1 MKKTILACL
10 ALMAISICLFVS
22 CNAEQVVP
30 KNRTDVA
37 YIKFGEEASRGSSFS
52 ASVTPKPY
60 KDLYWFYTATKFT
73 NDGLTGATGTGELA
87 AVRTTDSGDSSA
99 PATGIVFT
107 GDECLGPFS
116 QGTWTFTL
124 KAYSTEAYVTTTPN
138 DTSNYDE
145 TTILFKDG
153 TKKTVW
159 LKKDGLVYET
169 ESPIKVTL
177 YAGQTK
183 TINPL
188 TTTVKA
194 VGTTGIVTFEDAWFV
209 YNDKNSS
216 LAPTITMT
224 ATSTDGKNKYVFT
237 SDTNATVETGTTKYI
252 LSLAKDE
259 SKTTSNAGK
268 ITYSIKFQNT
278 TNSLAVGTYACTIS
292 ATDRTGKNVPL
303 YDSQDNEIPITSL
316 TFYFVVYGGA
326 TTTIKG
332 TLNENPY
339 SFIKFDVEETTEM
352 QVNYNTLTDK
362 NGVQVN
368 DNVKLN
374 LNGVANLKTDTEGD
388 NVSYKVTVSESKNY
402 KEGDEAFVVT
412 GNKGTESGVDKVF
425 KVEMEKVVN
434 GTTTEKITDFKDS
447 SNANKAITISF
458 NVGTSYTS
466 GNVTVVYKGSKEQP
480 SSVEYDSNNGILTIT
495 ITHLSEFVVI
505 DTTKLPVKI
514 EKTGSVPQYFDNL
527 KNAFANAAEGD
538 TITLLNNAT
547 LGGVIE
553 TTKNVTLDLNGKTVS
568 KNDDEYILVKT
579 GTTLTV
585 NNPASGQA
593 NFIIGIAGTT
603 TNNSTPYTAA
613 QAQITTSNDTTC
625 YEKLSGTEGAIAKAN
640 ANDTVTLVQDVT
652 LDADITVDKALTL
665 NMNNCVVTH
674 GGKTITVSGDSG
686 LVITGS
692 NKSQTAFINGIR
704 VSSSTAT
711 GIDGT
716 YYNTLAAAVN
726 NAPEGSTITLFADV
740 TLTGENSLI
749 PVEKSITINLNE
761 KTISSE
767 WRVFEVKKGTLTIT
781 NGEIKAEISKD
792 IGKSVILVSAAS
804 GDAGLVLKKDATI
817 KAPNS
822 YGVTS
827 FGTTTNKAVL
837 DIYGTIESANPCL
850 AGNGGTSQTV
860 DLTINVYEG
869 AVLSQDSSSKSWK
882 GLDDT
887 TPTENNDPVAIYQP
901 NAGTLNIYGGTITSV
916 NGSAVE
922 IRAGK
927 ANIYGG
933 TLITNAEKYE
943 AYNGNGPSVK
953 GAAVAVSQHT
963 TKKSI
968 EVNISGGTFTAEK
981 GKQLVVVDTLN
992 DSTVDNKKLVKVIV
1006 LPGVSMDADKIV
1018 GTKTGG
1024 STGVDGTYYI
1034 DGESAIANGV
1044 GASAKIGTTFYH
1056 TLQDAIDA
1064 IDAAKSDET
1073 ITLVDNVNADWLYIV
1088 NGLTIDLN
1096 NKTLTITNDGS
1107 IEIGDYGYDN
1117 AAVKITN
1124 GNLVYNK
1131 VTDTIFPHYGIF
1143 VYKGSLTLDKVT
1155 MTGGEGATGGIYV
1168 NDENGASLT
1177 VNDSTLTLLYGVGIK
1192 FGYGTPSTTVTG
1204 SVNIINSTI
1213 EGKTYALE
1221 LQKGTSAVL
1230 TNSELKG
1237 GTSDIALFGGSKVSG
1252 TLKEGSSV
1260 TIDETSEGS
1269 VELKE
1274 GDTVY
1279 VAGLKSFDNVVR
1291 SLEGE
1296 NVTIKLLQ
1304 NLEITERQQRT
1315 YGKSFTLDLNEK
1327 TLSLSNELN
1336 FGYDSGYSKVSVSQ
1350 TIKNGKVSVK
1360 NGGYIRFEMSSAGTF
1375 ENVEFSSSDG
1385 KFNKAFETYAL
1396 NNTGVNTYTFTSCIF
1411 TDTSL
1416 VFDGGS
1422 DNINKNKYDVKFT
1435 NCTFTSSLGFKEEAV
1450 STDYAYGSFVF
1461 DKCCFTNEGITF
1473 ASRDIADAPYD
1484 IDIKNCTFNATS
1496 MSSDGYFVGTAW
1508 TGFVYGTMDISGTTF
1523 TATDNGN
1530 KQSSEACIEIEN
1542 SLPSCGELLKITLS
1556 GNTFTTTSMDPFGVR
1571 RFYTNL
1577 GYKLTATVTLDTE
1590 KPNTFTKG
1598 GKTIRPTF
1606 GETEIT
1612 WSE

>member
-1 MKKTILACL
+1 MAISKKHIEEKNIKEKKSMKKTILACL
-10 ALMAISICLFVS
+10 ALMVISICLFVS

-60 KDLYWFYTATKFT
+60 KDLYWFYTATKST
-73 NDGLTGATGTGELA
+73 GDGLTGATGSGELA
-87 AVRTTDSGDSSA
+87 AVRTTGSGDSSA

-107 GDECLGPFS
+107 SDEALGPFS

-124 KAYSTEAYVTTTPN
+124 KAYSTEAYVTTDPG
-138 DTSNYDE
+138 DTYKTDYDE

-169 ESPIKVTL
+169 ESPITVTL

-209 YNDKNSS
+209 YNDTNSS

-224 ATSTDGKNKYVFT
+224 ATSTNETNNYVFT
-237 SDTNATVETGTTKYI
+237 SDTSATAETGTTKYI
-252 LSLAKDE
+252 LSLAKDD

-268 ITYSIKFQNT
+268 ITYSIKFQST
-278 TNSLAVGTYACTIS
+278 TNDLAVGTYACKIS
-292 ATDRTGKNVPL
+292 ATDSTGKNVPL
-303 YDSQDNEIPITSL
+303 YDSKDNEIPITSL

-352 QVNYNTLTDK
+352 QVNFNTLTDK

-374 LNGVANLKTDTEGD
+374 LDGVANLKADSDGD
-388 NVSYKVTVSESKNY
+388 DVSYRVTVSESKNY
-402 KEGDEAFVVT
+402 KKGDEAFVVT
-412 GNKGTESGVDKVF
+412 DNKGTESGVEKVF

-447 SNANKAITISF
+447 NQAAKAITISF
-458 NVGTSYTS
+458 SVGTTYTS

-480 SSVEYDSNNGILTIT
+480 SKVEYDGTNGILTIT

-527 KNAFANAAEGD
+527 KNAFANAAKGD

-579 GTTLTV
+579 NTTLTV
-585 NNPASGQA
+585 KNPAAGQA
-593 NFIIGIAGTT
+593 NFIIGIAETATENG
-603 TNNSTPYTAA
+603 TPYKAA
-613 QAQITTSNDTTC
+613 QAQITTSNVTTC
-625 YEKLSGTEGAIAKAN
+625 YATLSGTDGAIAKAS

-652 LDADITVDKALTL
+652 LDADITINKALTL
-665 NMNNCVVTH
+665 NMNDCVVTPND
-674 GGKTITVSGDSG
+674 KTITVSGDNG

-692 NKSQTAFINGIR
+692 NKAQTAFINGIR
-704 VSSSTAT
+704 VSSSTST

-716 YYNTLAAAVN
+716 YYNTLAAAVK

-740 TLTGENSLI
+740 TLTDT
-749 PVEKSITINLNE
+749 ITISNGNSYIVDLNG
-761 KTISSE
+761 KTISKDDTPFLIE
-767 WRVFEVKKGTLTIT
+767 KGNVEFKGTGTIQETAT
-781 NGEIKAEISKD
+781 NKHAPIVIKGSTEPTAENYSVVTVGKD
-792 IGKSVILVSAAS
+792 VTLKGWSGLFVRSNPEDGSSNHAYGVVVNMYGKIVVPAEDGHAKDGQGVYVNGTIKDTTGNVPVINID
-804 GDAGLVLKKDATI
+804 GATI
-817 KAPNS
+817 NS
-822 YGVTS
+822 ANLG
-827 FGTTTNKAVL
+827 
-837 DIYGTIESANPCL
+837 IYAAGYAKWNIKNTTIEGVKSA
-850 AGNGGTSQTV
+850 
-860 DLTINVYEG
+860 I
-869 AVLSQDSSSKSWK
+869 
-882 GLDDT
+882 
-887 TPTENNDPVAIYQP
+887 
-901 NAGTLNIYGGTITSV
+901 
-916 NGSAVE
+916 E
-922 IRAGK
+922 IRAGELK
-927 ANIYGG
+927 IESG
-933 TLITNAEKYE
+933 TYTATAAAYSVVSQGNAETTT
-943 AYNGNGPSVK
+943 
-953 GAAVAVSQHT
+953 GAAIAASQHT
-963 TKKSI
+963 TGLPI
-968 EVNISGGTFTAEK
+968 TVTISGGSFS
-981 GKQLVVVDTLN
+981 GVKQLSVTNPENNAKDY
-992 DSTVDNKKLVKVIV
+992 KKLVKVVV
-1006 LPGVSMDADKIV
+1006 LPGVSMEADKIV

-1044 GASAKIGTTFYH
+1044 GASAKISNASGTTFYH

-1064 IDAAKSDET
+1064 AESGET

-1117 AAVKITN
+1117 ANVKITN

-1177 VNDSTLTLLYGVGIK
+1177 VNDSTLTLLDGVGIK

-1204 SVNIINSTI
+1204 FVNIINSTI

-1237 GTSDIALFGGSKVSG
+1237 EKSDIALFGGSKVSG

-1279 VAGLKSFDNVVR
+1279 VAGINSF
-1291 SLEGE
+1291 E
-1296 NVTIKLLQ
+1296 NAVSSATSGQTIKLLSNLDLTKYSPSGDNNKVTGKDYEFAENVTFDLNGKTVYSNNYGVVWRGDKLTIQ
-1304 NLEITERQQRT
+1304 NGSFKVSTSTSNKSGYGSYALFIRGTNDDSKLDDAQKANWTTYIKNIKCMGGINAGCHKLEIDGEATSIEGTEF
-1315 YGKSFTLDLNEK
+1315 YALWADANS
-1327 TLSLSNELN
+1327 SI
-1336 FGYDSGYSKVSVSQ
+1336 V
-1350 TIKNGKVSVK
+1350 VK
-1360 NGGYIRFEMSSAGTF
+1360 NGTYTSQGACGYGSVLATAQTGSIVVEGGKYTGKQNVPVLKCKPYDKFTIQGGTFSSNPVAYLADGYEAVEDTSAGTWT
-1375 ENVEFSSSDG
+1375 VQPKQTSD
-1385 KFNKAFETYAL
+1385 
-1396 NNTGVNTYTFTSCIF
+1396 
-1411 TDTSL
+1411 
-1416 VFDGGS
+1416 
-1422 DNINKNKYDVKFT
+1422 
-1435 NCTFTSSLGFKEEAV
+1435 
-1450 STDYAYGSFVF
+1450 
-1461 DKCCFTNEGITF
+1461 
-1473 ASRDIADAPYD
+1473 
-1484 IDIKNCTFNATS
+1484 
-1496 MSSDGYFVGTAW
+1496 
-1508 TGFVYGTMDISGTTF
+1508 
-1523 TATDNGN
+1523 
-1530 KQSSEACIEIEN
+1530 
-1542 SLPSCGELLKITLS
+1542 
-1556 GNTFTTTSMDPFGVR
+1556 
-1571 RFYTNL
+1571 
-1577 GYKLTATVTLDTE
+1577 
-1590 KPNTFTKG
+1590 
-1598 GKTIRPTF
+1598 
-1606 GETEIT
+1606 
-1612 WSE
+1612 